1 MERKAS
7 LRRIAYT
14 LVFIFLSLFSISS
27 LHAEHPAWPAKD
39 SAARPFRILTH
50 GKQITIRSQ
59 QPMHSIMVWTARGHR
74 VVEQKDL
81 NAQDFN
87 FTVTVNEKIFFV
99 MIRMKSG
106 QTYSEKIGI

>member
-1 MERKAS
+1 MQRKVS
-7 LRRIAYT
+7 LKWIVYV
-14 LVFIFLSLFSISS
+14 LVFICLSQMNASS
-27 LHAEHPAWPAKD
+27 VQAALPGIAVGDSLAK
-39 SAARPFRILTH
+39 PFRILTH
-50 GKQITIRSQ
+50 GRQITIRSQ

-74 VVEQKDL
+74 LVEQKDL

-99 MIRMKSG
+99 MIRMKNG

>member
-1 MERKAS
+1 MQRKAS
-7 LRRIAYT
+7 LRWIVYVLLFICLGQMST
-14 LVFIFLSLFSISS
+14 LTLQAAVPAGDSL
-27 LHAEHPAWPAKD
+27 AK
-39 SAARPFRILTH
+39 PFRILTH
-50 GKQITIRSQ
+50 GRQITIRSQ

-99 MIRMKSG
+99 MIRMKNG

>member
-1 MERKAS
+1 MQRKAS
-7 LRRIAYT
+7 LKWIVYV
-14 LVFIFLSLFSISS
+14 LVFICLGQMSPLNLQAAVPVGDSI
-27 LHAEHPAWPAKD
+27 AK
-39 SAARPFRILTH
+39 PFRILTH
-50 GKQITIRSQ
+50 GRQITIRSQ

-99 MIRMKSG
+99 MIRMKNG